1 DERGVLH
8 RHDPRRVERAP
19 DRRQL
24 QRSSPPRDRSHRRWN
39 RRHPRDVPRDGAG
52 WDPRCGDGP
61 RRNVVAHHAVRNL
74 PAGPRPREFHHR
86 IFSTRPIVD
95 SQRRLKALVEKDMK
109 GDEKYRVGEPRLR
122 VLAIESGLVN
132 LEIRCRD
139 TPEMRSLVKC
149 PVCGERLKKVRNMTV
164 YGGTVTLGYRCERCK
179 YWTGLRRRVPTRY
192 VFTRRS

>member
-1 DERGVLH
+1 M
-8 RHDPRRVERAP
+8 
-19 DRRQL
+19 
-24 QRSSPPRDRSHRRWN
+24 
-39 RRHPRDVPRDGAG
+39 
-52 WDPRCGDGP
+52 
-61 RRNVVAHHAVRNL
+61 
-74 PAGPRPREFHHR
+74 
-86 IFSTRPIVD
+86 VD

-179 YWTGLRRRVPTRY
+179 YWTGLRRRVPTRLLHSRGE
-192 VFTRRS
+192 VSATDATASRAPEGPTRSRPGP

>member
-1 DERGVLH
+1 MPTYRIPSDERVRGSLS
-8 RHDPRRVERAP
+8 RV
-19 DRRQL
+19 
-24 QRSSPPRDRSHRRWN
+24 
-39 RRHPRDVPRDGAG
+39 
-52 WDPRCGDGP
+52 
-61 RRNVVAHHAVRNL
+61 
-74 PAGPRPREFHHR
+74 
-86 IFSTRPIVD
+86 FSTRQIVD
-95 SQRRLKALVEKDMK
+95 SQRRLKQLVERDLK

-139 TPEMRSLVKC
+139 TEEMRSLVRC

-164 YGGTVTLGYRCERCK
+164 FGGTVTLGYRCERCR